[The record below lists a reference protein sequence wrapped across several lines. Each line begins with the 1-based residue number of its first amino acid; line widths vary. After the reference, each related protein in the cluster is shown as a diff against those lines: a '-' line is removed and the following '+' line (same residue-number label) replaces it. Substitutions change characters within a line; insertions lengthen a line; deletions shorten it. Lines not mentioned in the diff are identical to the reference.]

1 MLQPGYQVMNWVGVM
16 MVRMKMMTIMIVIMR
31 MMMMT
36 SWEEAWCEAGMC
48 ISRPYCW

>member
-1 MLQPGYQVMNWVGVM
+1 M
-16 MVRMKMMTIMIVIMR
+16 MVIMKNMMM

-48 ISRPYCW
+48 ISWPYCR